1 MSEQNGHAVEPA
13 VVDTGVAFD
22 LSRLSYGDLRRLQK
36 LNTANGVTD
45 DAQALVDE
53 ILEKSVLG
61 GLDAIP
67 LRGLRATVVALM
79 AAIEQEMSGQ
89 GPPAAPSQTG
99 SGAADSAARTP

>member
-1 MSEQNGHAVEPA
+1 MSETNGAYETATTNGH
-13 VVDTGVAFD
+13 DVAFD

-36 LNTANGVTD
+36 LNTTNGVTD

-89 GPPAAPSQTG
+89 GQPAAPSQTG
-99 SGAADSAARTP
+99 